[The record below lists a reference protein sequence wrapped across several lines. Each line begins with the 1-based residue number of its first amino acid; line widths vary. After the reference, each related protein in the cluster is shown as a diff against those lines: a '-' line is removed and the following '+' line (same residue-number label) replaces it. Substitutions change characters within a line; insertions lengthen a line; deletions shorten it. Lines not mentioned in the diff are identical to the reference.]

1 MPSTTVWAKASHVK
15 AADLASPLRRNVFW
29 RSSCSRSSPILAASA
44 STSEGGTYRAAS
56 PPISGSD
63 VRFAAITGAPQ
74 DMASRTGRPN
84 PSYSERY
91 RKARQPLRR
100 AATASSGRK
109 PVRWICRVSA
119 HSRTIPPQFQPFC
132 PTSRRCASGYFS
144 TRRRNARI
152 TQVSPFRGSTVAR
165 LTKNGVW
172 AGMPRARRTDSV
184 CPPSAA

>member
-1 MPSTTVWAKASHVK
+1 MFQKFAHPRRERFHIRGRDIQGGIAAYLRQRCTV
-15 AADLASPLRRNVFW
+15 
-29 RSSCSRSSPILAASA
+29 RSNN
-44 STSEGGTYRAAS
+44 
-56 PPISGSD
+56 
-63 VRFAAITGAPQ
+63 GAPQ

-172 AGMPRARRTDSV
+172 RGCQEHADGSV